1 MSRPVH
7 YVDTTTTDYT
17 FVSKDPWVLQFRATP
32 QEQARLRQP
41 RSLLSTRRG
50 GFRMRKLKVS
60 IVPGPPV
67 DGKLLIDVAGERF

>member
-7 YVDTTTTDYT
+7 YIDSEATEYT

-32 QEQARLRQP
+32 QEQAALRQP
-41 RSLLSTRRG
+41 RSLLSTRSGR
-50 GFRMRKLKVS
+50 FRMEKLEVS

-67 DGKLLIDVAGERF
+67 DGKLLIEVAGERF